1 MVQQMTQQFWKRWPM
16 DYLNQLQ
23 QQHKWKDIQPNMM
36 IGTVVLIK
44 EENVS
49 PLRWQ
54 RGVVTE
60 VHPGGDNLI
69 RVVTVKT
76 VKGYFKRPIQKLC
89 VLPLQWLCVNL
100 FNDTSGL

>member
-1 MVQQMTQQFWKRWPM
+1 M

-49 PLRWQ
+49 PLQWQ
-54 RGVVTE
+54 KGVVTE
-60 VHPGGDNLI
+60 VHLGGDNLI

-76 VKGYFKRPIQKLC
+76 VKDYFKRPI
-89 VLPLQWLCVNL
+89 
-100 FNDTSGL
+100 